1 MKVKQEADYR
11 QVLRRPSGGRM
22 EVIMKKR
29 TLGIFLLALIVL
41 CTAAFLLY
49 RQFAPQ
55 TSDGEKN
62 ISVTVVHGDKTEK
75 TFTYQTDAEYLGE
88 VLREEKLVTGDNG
101 DYGLYITEADGE
113 TADESL
119 QQWWCLTRDGESVNI
134 SADQTPIHDNER
146 FELTLKEGY

>member
-1 MKVKQEADYR
+1 MKVKQEAGQTAR
-11 QVLRRPSGGRM
+11 LRRLSDGRM

-49 RQFAPQ
+49 RQFGPQ

-62 ISVTVVHGDKTEK
+62 ISITVVHGDKTEK

-101 DYGLYITEADGE
+101 DYGLFITEADGE

-119 QQWWCLTRDGESVNI
+119 QQWWCLTRDGESVNT
-134 SADQTPIHDNER
+134 SADQTPIHDNDR